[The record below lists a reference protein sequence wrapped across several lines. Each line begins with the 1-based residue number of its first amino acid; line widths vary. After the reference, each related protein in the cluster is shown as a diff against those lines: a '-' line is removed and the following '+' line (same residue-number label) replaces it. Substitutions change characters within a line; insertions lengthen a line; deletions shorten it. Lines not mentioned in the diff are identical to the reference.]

1 MSPQFFILI
10 GALAAVFIP
19 SAWRLTSHLITLVHE
34 AGHAL
39 VAVLTGRRLRAIK
52 LHSDTSGLTVT
63 KGRTRGITMIATA
76 AAGYLAPSAFG
87 LIIVA
92 LIAFDRTMWSLYIAL
107 AGLGFLLLWI
117 RNWFGLLLIVLAGSM
132 TWLIA
137 NRTTEDFVDYTAWF
151 LGAFFLI
158 ASPRAV
164 WGHVRSR
171 GVRRSSDSDVLAQIS
186 PIPAW
191 LWAWIFQALTLGAL
205 VWGILLLE
213 PLVR

>member
-137 NRTTEDFVDYTAWF
+137 NRTSEDFVDYTAWF

>member
-19 SAWRLTSHLITLVHE
+19 SAWRITSHLVTLVHE
-34 AGHAL
+34 AGHAF

-63 KGRTRGITMIATA
+63 KGRTRGITMIASA

-92 LIAFDRTMWSLYIAL
+92 LIAYDRTMWSLYIAL

>member
-1 MSPQFFILI
+1 MSPQLFIVI

-19 SAWRLTSHLITLVHE
+19 SAWRITSHLVTLVHE
-34 AGHAL
+34 AGHAF

-92 LIAFDRTMWSLYIAL
+92 LIAYDRTLWSLYIAL
-107 AGLGFLLLWI
+107 VGLGFLLLWI
-117 RNWFGLLLIVLAGSM
+117 RNWFGLLLIVLAGSI

-137 NRTTEDFVDYTAWF
+137 NRTTADFVDYTAWF

-171 GVRRSSDSDVLAQIS
+171 SVRRSSDFDVLAQIS
-186 PIPAW
+186 PLPAW
-191 LWAWIFQALTLGAL
+191 LWSWIFQALTLAAL

>member
-19 SAWRLTSHLITLVHE
+19 SAWRITSHLVTLVHE
-34 AGHAL
+34 AGHAF

-63 KGRTRGITMIATA
+63 KGRTRGITMIASA

-92 LIAFDRTMWSLYIAL
+92 LIAYDRTLWSLYIAL

>member
-1 MSPQFFILI
+1 MSPQLYVVI
-10 GALAAVFIP
+10 GALAAMLIP
-19 SAWRLTSHLITLVHE
+19 SAWRQTSHLVTLVHE
-34 AGHAL
+34 AGHAF

-76 AAGYLAPSAFG
+76 AAGYLAPSVFG

-92 LIAFDRTMWSLYIAL
+92 LIAYDRTLWSLYIAL
-107 AGLGFLLLWI
+107 VGLGFLLLWI
-117 RNWFGLLLIVLAGSM
+117 RNWFGLLLILLAGSI

-137 NRTTEDFVDYTAWF
+137 NKTTAHFVELTAWF

-158 ASPRAV
+158 AAPRAV
-164 WGHVRSR
+164 WSHVLSR
-171 GVRRSSDSDVLAQIS
+171 DVRRQSDSDVLARIS

-191 LWAWIFQALTLGAL
+191 LWALTFQALTLGAL